1 MNRATKRLM
10 AKQEAAAERE
20 RARSAPLTKPA
31 GRKGGGGTGGGES
44 DGRLRRWRRFLKEVR
59 QELKKVA
66 WPSRAEIFTYTIVVL
81 VSVAVMTTYVF
92 GLDFGL
98 GKLVLAV
105 FGE

>member
-1 MNRATKRLM
+1 MNRATKRMM

-31 GRKGGGGTGGGES
+31 GRKGRDPVTGAERE
-44 DGRLRRWRRFLKEVR
+44 GRLRRYRRFLKEVR
-59 QELKKVA
+59 VELKKVA
-66 WPSRAEIFTYTIVVL
+66 WPSRGEIVTYTVVVL
-81 VSVAVMTTYVF
+81 VSVAFITTYVF